1 MPALDELPL
10 PVLLLLAPPDPL
22 DVGSARCRLT
32 SRFFTTKHLSPDD
45 WVRVHTPA
53 EEVLYCRAW
62 PSLLA
67 CKEWTYCQADT
78 LVSGRHID
86 TDDGPTSSVP
96 RRQCR
101 VEKVTKPYV
110 QAARVRVSVAKTA
123 AGHIDET
130 FAIPTFRAAEGQ
142 AIRVAARA
150 SLVGLLVSRGFTVG
164 RQSGLEI
171 KILDVH
177 PPCLEALI
185 TKATR
190 FDLESD
196 KASSSQVPGRSSES
210 LADLTEHMAG
220 LDLAS
225 ATNLHASPP
234 AADSLLDLTAR
245 LGDLKIGSVANVRP
259 EEPASETLPGLEVAY
274 RGLMDIITYPLL
286 YPEMIQTLGI
296 EPPKGVLLHGP
307 PGVGKTYL
315 VSSVARAC
323 GARMVTING
332 PEVLGAYQ
340 GESEER
346 LREKFRE
353 AQGPSSSSSPCILFI
368 DEMDALTPRRE
379 SARTHES
386 RVVAQLLTLMDGMS
400 GRGSL
405 IIVGATNKPNAI
417 DAALRRPGRFDREVA
432 IDVPSESARLAILA
446 SCCKSVPL
454 ADDVDLPA
462 LAAATNGYVGAD
474 LAALSR
480 EAALIAVRGGRTTRA
495 SGAIQPALSE
505 VTHACLLA
513 ALAHH
518 GGPST
523 QRGASVAVER
533 LTWDDVGGLE
543 GVKKRLRQAVE
554 WPLLHK
560 VTFQRLG
567 LRPPRGVLLYGP
579 PGCSKTTLVKIIAA
593 TSGATFLSLNGASLY
608 SPYVGD
614 SEQAIR
620 ATFQRARS
628 GAPSVVFFDEIDAI
642 VGKRGLGSGGSGSG
656 KGDSV
661 QERVLSALL
670 NEMDGVETA
679 KDILVVGA
687 TNRPDLIDAAL
698 LRPGRFD
705 KVIYVPPP
713 DDAARL
719 QILKMYTRAL
729 PLGPDVDLAKIAS
742 PAVTGPRFTGADLKA
757 VCREAAMEAL
767 REGRGVPSVVVSLR
781 QFEAA
786 LAGIKP
792 TLSDEM
798 LEQYRSFSKV
808 FGKGVD
814 DVQI

>member
-1 MPALDELPL
+1 MPALAELPL
-10 PVLLLLAPPDPL
+10 PLLLLLAPPAPL
-22 DVGSARCRLT
+22 DVGSARCRIASGL
-32 SRFFTTKHLSPDD
+32 LSSKLLRPDD
-45 WVRVHTPA
+45 WVRVHTPS
-53 EEVLYCRAW
+53 EEVHYCRVW
-62 PSLLA
+62 PSLSTCA
-67 CKEWTYCQADT
+67 DWTYCQADS
-78 LVSGRHID
+78 LVTGRHID
-86 TDDGPTSSVP
+86 SDDGALASESLKPT
-96 RRQCR
+96 QCLL
-101 VEKVTKPYV
+101 EKVTKPYV
-110 QAARVRVSVAKTA
+110 HALRVRISVTIAT

-130 FAIPTFRAAEGQ
+130 VAFPAFRAAEGQ
-142 AIRVAARA
+142 AKRVAARA
-150 SLVGLLVSRGFTVG
+150 LLVGLLVSRGCTVG
-164 RQSGLEI
+164 RSTGLEI

-177 PPCLEALI
+177 PPCQEVLI
-185 TKATR
+185 TKSTR
-190 FDLESD
+190 LDLESD
-196 KASSSQVPGRSSES
+196 KLPQCQIPATSSDS
-210 LADLTEHMAG
+210 LSDFTKNLAG
-220 LDLAS
+220 LNLAS
-225 ATNLHASPP
+225 ATDLRSSP
-234 AADSLLDLTAR
+234 AGADSLGDLTAL
-245 LGDLKIGSVANVRP
+245 LGNLKLALTTNLQSDASV
-259 EEPASETLPGLEVAY
+259 ETLPGLESAY

-286 YPEMIQTLGI
+286 YPDMIATLGI

-332 PEVLGAYQ
+332 PEVLGTYQ

-400 GRGSL
+400 ERGSL
-405 IIVGATNKPNAI
+405 IVIGATNKPNAI

-432 IDVPSESARLAILA
+432 IDVPSASARLAILA
-446 SCCKSVPL
+446 STCKSLPL
-454 ADDVDLPA
+454 ADDVDIPA
-462 LAAATNGYVGAD
+462 LATATNGYVGAD
-474 LAALSR
+474 LAALTR
-480 EAALIAVRGGRTTRA
+480 EAALIAVRGGSTSA
-495 SGAIQPALSE
+495 PGAIQAALNE
-505 VTHACLLA
+505 VNHACFVA
-513 ALAHH
+513 ALAHL

-523 QRGASVAVER
+523 QRGAGVSVER

-554 WPLLHK
+554 WPLQHK
-560 VTFQRLG
+560 ATFQRLG

-593 TSGATFLSLNGASLY
+593 TSGATFLSLNGAALY
-608 SPYVGD
+608 SPFVGD
-614 SEQAIR
+614 SEQEIR

-628 GAPSVVFFDEIDAI
+628 GAPSVVFFDEVDAI
-642 VGKRGLGSGGSGSG
+642 VGKRGLGSSGGGG

-679 KDILVVGA
+679 KDVLVVGA

-719 QILKMYTRAL
+719 QILKMYTRTL
-729 PLGPDVDLAKIAS
+729 PLGPGIDLARLAS

-767 REGRGVPSVVVSLR
+767 REGRGVAGVVSLR
-781 QFEAA
+781 NFEAA
-786 LAGIKP
+786 LAGLKP

-798 LEQYRSFSKV
+798 LEQYRAFSKV
-808 FGKGVD
+808 FGKGVED
-814 DVQI
+814 SDI